1 MNEHKK
7 ARDQDFIK
15 FITWKDDFATM
26 VELINH
32 QHRNVLDFLNQWYNE
47 VRGGLKVED
56 PAGLMSRKFEYLN
69 RFSLGHLRFESGM
82 LKLLRDHYGFS
93 DQEYQEHMRSHSRFV
108 KELMIPL
115 SREVKLL
122 GQSDTERALQNIS
135 KDSLR
140 DVGKWWYQHI
150 KAPEPGEEP
159 GPDHRYRLYIDS
171 LSSEQRLAL
180 LNDIIMLQDQSRQE
194 EDPSPAE

>member
-1 MNEHKK
+1 MAGDKK
-7 ARDQDFIK
+7 HDQDFIK

-32 QHRNVLDFLNQWYNE
+32 QHRNVLEFLNQWYNE
-47 VRGGLKVED
+47 VRGGLAVED
-56 PAGLMSRKFEYLN
+56 PAALMSRKFEYLN
-69 RFSLGHLRFESGM
+69 HFSLGHLRFESGM
-82 LKLLRDHYGFS
+82 LRLLKDRYGFPR
-93 DQEYQEHMRSHSRFV
+93 QEYQEHLRAHGRFI

-115 SREVKLL
+115 SQEVKLL
-122 GQSDTERALQNIS
+122 GDSDTKTALQNIS

-159 GPDHRYRLYIDS
+159 GPDHRYRLFVES
-171 LSSEQRLAL
+171 LPEEKKLAL
-180 LNDIIMLQDQSRQE
+180 LNDLLILQDQSQQE
-194 EDPSPAE
+194 EPPEGG